1 MKKTIFV
8 AFFLLT
14 SISFVN
20 AQIKIVGDDYSETLT
35 GAKAYY
41 ERDVDFESVFPSL
54 SSKEYYGSL
63 SPYFSCIGDL
73 SQYRFQINRTGDTVY
88 LIHEINLKE
97 SGEFAYGFA
106 IDSYGNLVSALPSGY
121 YVIQGYT
128 FCSEET
134 EKVEENAGL
143 HGVSYCSTR
152 YSSKEL
158 KENILKE
165 KDKLKI
171 ERYIGYII
179 LNKVNNDG
187 TNNHIVAY
195 LNLRT
200 CLAQLNFNCYHWRNM
215 NEDIIFTEFYNEIKK
230 TFIGQ
235 KVVLSYGFDNNLK
248 EINFNPLIKDGLR
261 DEVFKLD
268 DRVFSFKDIVM
279 KDNGHFFAILEGEN
293 SGSFSIEVK
302 NIKYLYS
309 IANKELYP
317 SCDYM
322 CDLLKSK
329 NPNNTIKDISAL
341 VAKSEKNL
349 LWIVREQDLSIM
361 KKRASLSKE
370 QSIKEVQSKAK
381 QIKQQKQ
388 VQENEYKKL
397 MIEKYGAEYGTIV
410 GKHQIAIN
418 MTKEMCRDAWGNPM
432 NNYRTTTSFGQSEV
446 WCYNYKT
453 RVYFYNGK
461 VVQIDD

>member
-1 MKKTIFV
+1 MILL
-8 AFFLLT
+8 AFGGFA
-14 SISFVN
+14 N
-20 AQIKIVGDDYSETLT
+20 AQIKVVGNDYKETLT

-41 ERDVDFESVFPSL
+41 ERDVDFESVFPSV

-63 SPYFSCIGDL
+63 SPYFSSIGDF
-73 SQYRFQINRTGDTVY
+73 SPEKESYRFQINRTGDTVY
-88 LIHEINLKE
+88 LIHEMNLKE

-106 IDSYGNLVSALPSGY
+106 TDSYGNLLSTLPSGY

-143 HGVSYCSTR
+143 HAGSYCTTG

-165 KDKLKI
+165 KDKLEI

-179 LNKVNNDG
+179 LNNVNNDG

-200 CLAQLNFNCYHWRNM
+200 CLSELNRNCYHWRNM
-215 NEDIIFTEFYNEIKK
+215 NEEIIFTEFYNEIKK

-235 KVVLSYGFDNNLK
+235 KVVLSYGFDNSLK
-248 EINFNPLIKDGLR
+248 EIEFNPLIKDGLR
-261 DEVFKLD
+261 DEVFKLN

-279 KDNGHFFAILEGEN
+279 KGNGHFFAILEGKN
-293 SGSFSIEVK
+293 SGSFSIEVQ

-317 SCDYM
+317 SREYVYM
-322 CDLLKSK
+322 GYLLESR

-341 VAKSEKNL
+341 VAKSENYL

-361 KKRASLSKE
+361 KKRARLSKE
-370 QSIKEVQSKAK
+370 QSMKEVQSKAR

-388 VQENEYKKL
+388 AQENEYKNL
-397 MIEKYGAEYGTIV
+397 MIAKYGTEYGTLV
-410 GKHQIAIN
+410 GNHQIAIN

-432 NNYRTTTSFGQSEV
+432 NKYRTTTSFGQSEV

-453 RVYFYNGK
+453 RVYFYDGK